1 MTWPVEGPH
10 NRRRVPPQMGST
22 RTATNTMA
30 TKRSK
35 RYQKAA
41 EQVEDRPYSLDDAV
55 GTLKKFPAPKFD
67 PTVTLS
73 FRLGVDPKK
82 SDQMVRGSVSLP
94 HGTGKNVRVAVFAQ
108 GDAAKAAAEAGADFV
123 GYEDLIK
130 KVQGGF
136 TDFDSAIATP
146 DAMGEVRKIARVL
159 GPRGLMPNPK
169 TGTVTE
175 DTAAAV
181 VAAKAGKV
189 DYKLDKN
196 GNISAAIGKVSF
208 SEDKL
213 LENANSLIDSVSK
226 AKPPSAKG
234 NFIQSI
240 TLSASMCPG
249 LRLENSVHA
258 HPE

>member
-1 MTWPVEGPH
+1 
-10 NRRRVPPQMGST
+10 
-22 RTATNTMA
+22 MA

-73 FRLGVDPKK
+73 FRLGVNPKK

>member
-1 MTWPVEGPH
+1 
-10 NRRRVPPQMGST
+10 
-22 RTATNTMA
+22 MA

-35 RYQKAA
+35 RDQKAV

-73 FRLGVDPKK
+73 FRLGVNPKK

-94 HGTGKNVRVAVFAQ
+94 HGTGKNVGVAVFAQ
-108 GDAAKAAAEAGADFV
+108 GDAAKAATEAGADFV

-181 VAAKAGKV
+181 VAAQAGKV

-240 TLSASMCPG
+240 TLAASMCPG

>member
-1 MTWPVEGPH
+1 
-10 NRRRVPPQMGST
+10 
-22 RTATNTMA
+22 MA
-30 TKRSK
+30 NNRSK

-41 EQVEDRPYSLDDAV
+41 ELVEDRPYALADAV
-55 GTLKKFPAPKFD
+55 GTLKKFPVPKFD

-82 SDQMVRGSVSLP
+82 SDQMVRGSVALP

-108 GDAAKAAAEAGADFV
+108 GDAAKTATEAGADHVDF
-123 GYEDLIK
+123 EDLIK

-136 TDFDSAIATP
+136 TDFDAAIATP

-175 DTAAAV
+175 DTATAV
-181 VAAKAGKV
+181 KAVKAGKV

-208 SEDKL
+208 SEEQL
-213 LENANSLIDSVSK
+213 AENASSLIESVVK
-226 AKPPSAKG
+226 AKPASAKG
-234 NFIQSI
+234 NYIENVTI
-240 TLSASMCPG
+240 AATMLPG
-249 LRLENSVHA
+249 LKLENVA
-258 HPE
+258 AATE